1 MLSRLVAVPYTA
13 LHKNNLFQDY
23 KELKMSHLIVG
34 AVQIS
39 CSDDMNANLDKIE
52 LHVREAARRGAKLV
66 VLQELF
72 EGPYFCIDVD
82 AVHHQRAKPFKSH
95 STIARFSSLAKEL
108 GVVLPVSFYEEA
120 GAKRFNSLAIID
132 ADGQTLGLYR
142 KSHIP
147 DSPGYSEKYYFADGD
162 TGFMVHDTAVGKV
175 GAGICWDQWFP
186 EAARSM
192 VLKGAEILIYPTAIG
207 SEPSYPAWDSRDHWQ
222 RVMQGHAGANLTP
235 VIASNRVGIETG
247 KSGSMVFYGSSFIT
261 DHTGAKLAEADR
273 VSEGVITASLDL
285 KEMAEQRR
293 SWGVFRDRR
302 CDLYGEIAQ
311 PSPARLMPAT

>member
-1 MLSRLVAVPYTA
+1 MTQLV
-13 LHKNNLFQDY
+13 
-23 KELKMSHLIVG
+23 VG

-39 CSDDMNANLDKIE
+39 CGDDVKANLDKIE
-52 LHVREAARRGAKLV
+52 LHVRDAARRGARLV

-72 EGPYFCIDVD
+72 EGPYFCIDID
-82 AVHHQRAKPFKSH
+82 AAHNKRAKPFKGH
-95 STIARFSSLAKEL
+95 STVARLSSLAKEL
-108 GVVLPVSFYEEA
+108 GVVLPVSFFEDA
-120 GAKRFNSLAIID
+120 GDKRFNSLAMID
-132 ADGQTLGLYR
+132 ADGKTRGLYR

-147 DSPGYSEKYYFADGD
+147 DSPGYSEKFYFAEGD
-162 TGFMVHDTAVGKV
+162 TGFMVHETAVGKI

-235 VIASNRVGIETG
+235 LIASNRVGVETG
-247 KSGSMVFYGSSFIT
+247 TSGSMVFYGSSFIA

-273 VSEGVITASLDL
+273 VTEGVITASLDM
-285 KEMAEQRR
+285 EEIAQQRR
-293 SWGVFRDRR
+293 AWGVFRDRR
-302 CDLYGEIAQ
+302 IDLYGEIATT
-311 PSPARLMPAT
+311 SPARLLPKA